1 MSIYANVS
9 KNALEDLSS
18 GIVRFRSD
26 LSAIHADV
34 NMVINRYFDHFE
46 AQKRRLQKLFDDSV
60 NRVIS
65 AENELR
71 EARYKREPEKNADGK
86 VDLVPVDLTP
96 YYNKLASC
104 KRAKEAYGQKL
115 TTCQRI
121 IEQCRYR
128 KNMHNGTYNI
138 IMQSIDKSISRLD
151 QYINDVNQYHGY
163 SRDYTTDIPKESS
176 TEGVEPEKIVTFNNK
191 TRLILYDNDGNP
203 IVNGVVTIIDN
214 NIFGFGRRELRT
226 NEQGEVSTDY
236 ISSNDCS
243 IYLDG
248 CEIYTGNLFQTMEYN
263 KYGDNRFVSTLN
275 ENNTSESQ
283 RIMFEESGYHQV
295 RITHKIELDEYGEEI
310 RREEAFVRDSD
321 NRLEEVEITAKSDN
335 LRSKSKD
342 GWVKIIKQDGD
353 DSL

>member
-9 KNALEDLSS
+9 KNALEGLSS

-26 LSAIHADV
+26 LSAIHVDV
-34 NMVINRYFDHFE
+34 NMIVNRYFDHFE
-46 AQKRRLQKLFDDSV
+46 AQKRRLQKSFDDSV
-60 NRVIS
+60 NRMIS

-71 EARYKREPEKNADGK
+71 EARYKRELKRDADGK
-86 VDLVPVDLTP
+86 VDLVPVDLTS

-104 KRAKEAYGQKL
+104 KRAKEMCESKL
-115 TTCQRI
+115 MTCQRI
-121 IEQCRYR
+121 IEQCRCR
-128 KNMHNGTYNI
+128 KNMHNGTYNVV
-138 IMQSIDKSISRLD
+138 MQSIDKSISKLD
-151 QYINDVNQYHGY
+151 QYINDVNQYNGY
-163 SRDYTTDIPKESS
+163 SRDYTTDIPQHPT
-176 TEGVEPEKIVTFNNK
+176 TEGIEPEKIVAFNAK
-191 TRLILYDNDGNP
+191 TRVILYDNDGNP
-203 IVNGVVTIIDN
+203 IVNGVVTIVDN

-283 RIMFEESGYHQV
+283 RFMFEESDYDQV
-295 RITHKIELDEYGEEI
+295 RITHKIELDESGEEI
-310 RREEAFVRDSD
+310 RREEKFVRDSD

-353 DSL
+353 NSL